1 MVAMTPGGPVQNGGE
16 SGSGPAYHGVLAYL
30 GLFMEQM
37 HLGGVDVVRRQSLT
51 QGFDG
56 APLLWMTPKCLA

>member
-1 MVAMTPGGPVQNGGE
+1 
-16 SGSGPAYHGVLAYL
+16 
-30 GLFMEQM
+30 MEQM
-37 HLGGVDVVRRQSLT
+37 HLGGIDVVRRQSPT